1 MCMKKS
7 IVTTLALFA
16 ILANAS
22 AQTIVNGELKSLLE
36 KSLTY
41 FPKVK
46 EVEQSVQ
53 LAENKLKLTELNKYP
68 DFTIDA
74 SYAYVKP
81 KIEVAFGE
89 NTFQFAPVHNV
100 SGAINGTY
108 MLADFGRLKANIEK
122 SKLELQSAH
131 HVAAQLKNSLF
142 AQISQLYFQIVYA
155 QKAIQIQDQVIAL
168 LNENKKVIDAQ
179 LANGNAIQL
188 DALTMQSK
196 IDNEINRK
204 IDLET
209 NLKKL
214 LNLLKYA
221 TGVDNIKEGQ
231 LVLTVKAYTLDEALS
246 YALAH
251 NPSLAIARDKQ
262 SIAKSDVTISQL
274 ADKPVI
280 GARAAVGS
288 RNGYLPAIND
298 PRFNYN
304 AGIGLSIPLFN
315 GGKNKQLV
323 KLQEKGLELSE
334 TNIVSLVHDTEKDLQ
349 AALIDI
355 NSSQSRIKNATTQI
369 QQAALAQQLSASKLK
384 NGTTTPLE
392 ITSTNA
398 DYQKA
403 LLNQLQFQYQLC
415 NAQIELLRVMGAELV
430 D

>member
-355 NSSQSRIKNATTQI
+355 NSSQSRIKNASTQI

-415 NAQIELLRVMGAELV
+415 NAQIELLRVMGVELV